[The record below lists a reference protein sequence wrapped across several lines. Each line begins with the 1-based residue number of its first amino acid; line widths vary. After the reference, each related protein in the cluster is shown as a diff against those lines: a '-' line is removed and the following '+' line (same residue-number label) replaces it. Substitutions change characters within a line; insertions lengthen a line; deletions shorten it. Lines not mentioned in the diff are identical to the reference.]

1 MKEPAAEKG
10 DSMAD
15 TRIQE
20 LLNNFNRRNIKGFY
34 CAGKDEAH
42 AKILEFIPESASV
55 GFCGSQTL
63 EQLEIVEMLQSRGN
77 NVLNQY
83 DFNLSRDESMR
94 IRKLSIQ
101 ADYYLC
107 SANAVSMGG
116 ELVFLSAYGHRIAG
130 ISVANRVIVVCG
142 INKIVETREA
152 AVKRAREYATPLN
165 VKRLHW
171 DTPCAKDGI
180 CHEDVCFTSD
190 YNRMCCQMLVVEA
203 EVDPER
209 MTVILVGETLGF

>member
-1 MKEPAAEKG
+1 M
-10 DSMAD
+10 DT

-20 LLNNFNRRNIKGFY
+20 LLKNLEHRNMEAIY
-34 CAGKDEAH
+34 CPTKDEAH
-42 AKILEFIPESASV
+42 TKILEYIPESCSV
-55 GFCGSQTL
+55 GFSGSQTL

-77 NVLNQY
+77 NVMDQY
-83 DFNLSRDESMR
+83 DPNLSRDESLR

-107 SANAVSMGG
+107 SANAVSLAG
-116 ELVFLSAYGHRIAG
+116 ELVFFSAYGHRIAG
-130 ISVANRVIVVCG
+130 VAAANHVIVVCG

-152 AVKRAREYATPLN
+152 AVKRAREFATPLN

-171 DTPCAKDGI
+171 DSPCAKDGVCQKDI
-180 CHEDVCFTSD
+180 CFAPD
-190 YNRMCCQMLVVEA
+190 YNRMCCQVLVVEA

-209 MTVILVGETLGF
+209 MTVIIVGENLGF